1 MGYYLTIGVC
11 SFAVPFVMIVFGL
24 HMLLKSSKN
33 RGAFFGYRTL
43 RSVKSDEAW
52 TFANRR
58 AGLLWT
64 LIGFVMGIANVF
76 IFKWVLGF
84 DDVKIIMCIYMIV
97 QIVILIGVF
106 YPVEKALRKH
116 FDKEGNRI

>member
-1 MGYYLTIGVC
+1 MAENTFIIKIITPDRVFYTGEASMVEFNTTEGQIGVYKNHVPMTVIVKSGVLTITG
-11 SFAVPFVMIVFGL
+11 
-24 HMLLKSSKN
+24 
-33 RGAFFGYRTL
+33 
-43 RSVKSDEAW
+43 
-52 TFANRR
+52 
-58 AGLLWT
+58 
-64 LIGFVMGIANVF
+64 
-76 IFKWVLGF
+76 